1 MADVY
6 ANFNALN
13 QAKKIRSDY
22 KLKLKPGKR
31 TIYMSPHGGGI
42 EGGASELAMFSPDP
56 NDAYYLFE
64 GTMSSGNS
72 DLHVTSTNFDEP
84 NARRMMKEFDITVA
98 YHGYGDSVNAHTKI
112 GGLDTDLKTF
122 ALEEL
127 TAAGFSA
134 EIEPDTSTIAGLEP
148 GNITNSNKR
157 GKGLQLEMS
166 TLQRQNLFGTFTSS
180 GRKNS
185 LLPAFWDYVNAI
197 KRAVERL
204 KQTL

>member
-1 MADVY
+1 MADIY
-6 ANFNALN
+6 PNFNALN
-13 QAKKIRSDY
+13 QAKKFRSDY

-31 TIYMSPHGGGI
+31 TIYMSPHGGAI
-42 EGGASELAMFSPDP
+42 EGGCSELAMLSPDP
-56 NDAYYLFE
+56 EDAYYLFE
-64 GTMSSGNS
+64 ATMSSGNG
-72 DLHVTSTNFDEP
+72 DLHITSTNYDEP
-84 NARRMMKEFDITVA
+84 NGRRMMKEFDITVA
-98 YHGYGDSVNAHTKI
+98 YHGYGDSTLAHTKI
-112 GGLDTDLKTF
+112 GGLDTDLKTY

-148 GNITNSNKR
+148 TNITNSNKR

-166 TLQRQNLFGTFTSS
+166 TAQRSALFGTFTSA
-180 GRKNS
+180 GRKDTI
-185 LLPAFWDYVNAI
+185 LPVFWDYVNAI

>member
-6 ANFNALN
+6 PNFNALN
-13 QAKKIRSDY
+13 QARKIRRDY
-22 KLKLKPGKR
+22 RLKLKPGKR

-42 EGGASELAMFSPDP
+42 EGGCSELAIFSPDP
-56 NDAYYLFE
+56 EDAYYLFE
-64 GTMSSGNS
+64 ATMSSGNS
-72 DLHVTSTNFDEP
+72 ELHVTSTNYDEP
-84 NARRMMKEFDITVA
+84 NGRRMMKEFDITVS
-98 YHGYGDSVNAHTKI
+98 YHGYGDSTLAHTKI

-127 TAAGFSA
+127 TNAGFSA
-134 EIEPDTSTIAGLEP
+134 EIEPDTSSIAGLEP

-166 TLQRQNLFGTFTSS
+166 TAQRQALFGTFTSA